1 MCRLAAL
8 KDLNELP
15 TTSKELQMQVMA
27 FQLRLP
33 YRLKINSEK
42 CKTKQ
47 IKLEAFKKKYQ

>member
-1 MCRLAAL
+1 MCSLAAL

-15 TTSKELQMQVMA
+15 TTSKELQVQVMA
-27 FQLRLP
+27 FQLHLL